1 MSQKSLSQNS
11 FWFLFSLPAFPLWL
25 QEAGLVLGVWVS
37 LPGFLWEKYI
47 INEECAIS
55 LNTQGITPFNFV
67 SDPQRAASAGFSWH
81 TNTHKHDPPVPS
93 PPISRWTDTK
103 GATLSHCLLFN
114 IFHSLTLSL
123 ASFLSLA
130 YISPPIKP
138 SLTLSCAQW
147 RHAEAKLIWQ
157 RCFLSLFSFVAFQLC
172 D

>member
-67 SDPQRAASAGFSWH
+67 SDPQWAASAGFSWH
-81 TNTHKHDPPVPS
+81 TNTTPRCPLPPS
-93 PPISRWTDTK
+93 QAEQTQSN
-103 GATLSHCLLFN
+103 S
-114 IFHSLTLSL
+114 LSL
-123 ASFLSLA
+123 SLPPFQYLPFSHPLPPFLSLTH
-130 YISPPIKP
+130 ISPPITP
-138 SLTLSCAQW
+138 WSLSLSCMQW

-157 RCFLSLFSFVAFQLC
+157 RCFLSLFSFVAFQFC